1 MKFKPIDKFK
11 VFDIEAY
18 EWNKIYAI
26 GLYDGSKV
34 LTHISDNEPNTA
46 FVEWLLD
53 NLNDGDILFAHNGG
67 KYDFL
72 FLFQFIQERKVKIRD
87 IKVIHASVVMLK
99 IEYNNKVLEFR
110 DSFALLPV
118 SLKNLTID
126 YDVEHKKLQ
135 MDYNLG
141 IGDARFKEYFRND
154 LMGLYEVL
162 EQSRELLNSYT
173 IAQAT
178 MKNYLTNF
186 YKQKISNYSFKID
199 NLFRNG
205 YYGGRVEIFK
215 MRGENLHYYD
225 INSLYPSVMYESE
238 YPLIAS
244 NNIEYVNEYVRN
256 RLGYYFVKVSVPD
269 NDYIPLL
276 PYRDKEGKLLF
287 PQGTWQ
293 GWYYSPE
300 IEKALQLG
308 YSIKVYRGYVFKHT
322 GYIFRD
328 FVNHYYDIK
337 KHSTGAKRFIAK
349 LMLNS
354 LYGKF
359 GQHRELDTFE
369 VSEDSPYMY
378 LPYLN
383 LARVKTISYAKY
395 IHSEI
400 AGLITSYARLKLY
413 SLFERAGKENIYYC
427 DTDSIITSRELSTSD
442 ALGDIKNEDNIKTFI
457 AINPKVYAYIT
468 TDNSKIVIK
477 AKGLDAKALKYQ
489 DFENALYKGDF
500 SAFIYQFER
509 LATFKEV
516 KSRKQVK
523 SFGDKLKIIRQMRK
537 HYSKRYI
544 LNNFDTKPIVVRI

>member
-1 MKFKPIDKFK
+1 MKKELNSFK
-11 VFDIEAY
+11 VFDTEALD
-18 EWNKIYAI
+18 WNRLYAI
-26 GLYDGSKV
+26 GIYDGKQV
-34 LTHISDNEPNTA
+34 LTHISDNEPNSA
-46 FVEWLLD
+46 FIEWLLN
-53 NLNDGDILFAHNGG
+53 NLNDGDVVYAHNGG

-72 FLFQFIQERKVKIRD
+72 FLFQYIQQNKLKIRD
-87 IKVIHASVVMLK
+87 IKVIHASVVMLR
-99 IEYNNKVLEFR
+99 IEYKGKVIEFR
-110 DSFALLPV
+110 DSFAILPV

-126 YDVEHKKLQ
+126 YNVEHKKLQ

-141 IGDARFKEYFRND
+141 INDKRFIEYFKND

-162 EQSRELLNSYT
+162 EQSKELLNSYT
-173 IAQAT
+173 IASAT
-178 MKNYLTNF
+178 MNNYLKNF
-186 YKQKISNYSFKID
+186 YKKKVSNYSFKVD
-199 NLFRNG
+199 ELFRNG

-225 INSLYPSVMYESE
+225 VNSLYPSVMYDFE
-238 YPLIAS
+238 YPLIEN
-244 NNIEYVNEYVRN
+244 NNIEYVNEFIPDA
-256 RLGYYFVKVSVPD
+256 LGYYYIRVKVPETE
-269 NDYIPLL
+269 YIPLL

-300 IEKALQLG
+300 VSKAIELG
-308 YSIKVYRGYVFKHT
+308 YDVKVIKGYVFKRT
-322 GYIFRD
+322 DYIFRE
-328 FVNHYYDIK
+328 FVDYYYNIK
-337 KHSTGAKRFIAK
+337 KNSSGAKKFIAK

-383 LARVKTISYAKY
+383 LARVKTLSYAKY

-400 AGLITSYARLKLY
+400 AGLITSYARLRLY

-427 DTDSIITSRELSTSD
+427 DTDSVITSKELNTSD
-442 ALGDIKNEDNIKTFI
+442 KLGDIKNEDNIKSFI

-516 KSRKQVK
+516 KTRKQVK
-523 SFGDKLKIIRQMRK
+523 GFGDKLKIIRQMRK

-544 LNNFDTKPIVVRI
+544 LNNFDTKPIVVM

>member
-1 MKFKPIDKFK
+1 MKKELNSFK
-11 VFDIEAY
+11 VFDTEALD
-18 EWNKIYAI
+18 WNRLYAI
-26 GLYDGSKV
+26 GIYDGKQV
-34 LTHISDNEPNTA
+34 LTHISDNEPNSA
-46 FVEWLLD
+46 FIEWLLN
-53 NLNDGDILFAHNGG
+53 NLNDGDVVYAHNGG

-72 FLFQFIQERKVKIRD
+72 FLFQYIQQNKLKIRD
-87 IKVIHASVVMLK
+87 IKVIHASVVMLR
-99 IEYNNKVLEFR
+99 IEYKGKVIEFR
-110 DSFALLPV
+110 DSFAILPV

-126 YDVEHKKLQ
+126 YNVEHKKLQ

-141 IGDARFKEYFRND
+141 INDKRFIEYFKND

-162 EQSRELLNSYT
+162 EQSKELLNSYT
-173 IAQAT
+173 IASAT
-178 MKNYLTNF
+178 MNNYLKNF
-186 YKQKISNYSFKID
+186 YKKKVSNYSFKVD
-199 NLFRNG
+199 ELFRNG

-225 INSLYPSVMYESE
+225 VNSLYPSVMYDFE
-238 YPLIAS
+238 YPLIEN
-244 NNIEYVNEYVRN
+244 NNIEYVNEFIPDA
-256 RLGYYFVKVSVPD
+256 LGYYYIRVKVPETE
-269 NDYIPLL
+269 YIPLL

-300 IEKALQLG
+300 VSKAIELG
-308 YSIKVYRGYVFKHT
+308 YDVKVIKGYVFKRT
-322 GYIFRD
+322 DYIFRE
-328 FVNHYYDIK
+328 FVDYYYNIK
-337 KHSTGAKRFIAK
+337 KNSSGAKKFIAK

-383 LARVKTISYAKY
+383 LVRVKTLSYAKY

-400 AGLITSYARLKLY
+400 AGLITSYARLRLY

-427 DTDSIITSRELSTSD
+427 DTDSVITSKELNTSD
-442 ALGDIKNEDNIKTFI
+442 KLGDIKNEDNIKSFI

-516 KSRKQVK
+516 KTRKQVK
-523 SFGDKLKIIRQMRK
+523 GFGDKLKIIRQMRK

-544 LNNFDTKPIVVRI
+544 LNNFDTKPIVVM

>member
-1 MKFKPIDKFK
+1 MKKELNSFK
-11 VFDIEAY
+11 VFDTEALD
-18 EWNKIYAI
+18 WNRLYAI
-26 GLYDGSKV
+26 GIYDGKQV
-34 LTHISDNEPNTA
+34 LTHISDNEPNSA
-46 FVEWLLD
+46 FIEWLLN
-53 NLNDGDILFAHNGG
+53 NLNDGDVVYAHNGG

-72 FLFQFIQERKVKIRD
+72 FLFQYIQQNKLKIRD
-87 IKVIHASVVMLK
+87 IKVIHASVVMLR
-99 IEYNNKVLEFR
+99 IEYKGKVIEFR
-110 DSFALLPV
+110 DSFAILPV

-126 YDVEHKKLQ
+126 YNVEHKKLQ

-141 IGDARFKEYFRND
+141 INDKRFLEYFKND

-162 EQSRELLNSYT
+162 EQSKELLNSYT
-173 IAQAT
+173 IASAT
-178 MKNYLTNF
+178 MNNYLKNF
-186 YKQKISNYSFKID
+186 YKKKVSNYSFKVD
-199 NLFRNG
+199 ELFRNG

-225 INSLYPSVMYESE
+225 VNSLYPSVMYDFE
-238 YPLIAS
+238 YPLIEN
-244 NNIEYVNEYVRN
+244 NNIEYVNEFIPDA
-256 RLGYYFVKVSVPD
+256 LGYYYIRVKVPETE
-269 NDYIPLL
+269 YIPLL

-300 IEKALQLG
+300 VSKAIELG
-308 YSIKVYRGYVFKHT
+308 YDVKVIKGYVFKRT
-322 GYIFRD
+322 DYIFRE
-328 FVNHYYDIK
+328 FVDYYYNIK
-337 KHSTGAKRFIAK
+337 KNSSGAKKFIAK

-383 LARVKTISYAKY
+383 LVRVKTLSYAKY

-400 AGLITSYARLKLY
+400 AGLITSYARLRLY

-427 DTDSIITSRELSTSD
+427 DTDSVITSKELNTSD
-442 ALGDIKNEDNIKTFI
+442 KLGDIKNEDNIKSFI

-516 KSRKQVK
+516 KTRKQVK
-523 SFGDKLKIIRQMRK
+523 GFGDKLKIIRQMRK

-544 LNNFDTKPIVVRI
+544 LNNFDTKPIVVM

>member
-1 MKFKPIDKFK
+1 MKKELKSFK
-11 VFDIEAY
+11 VFDTEALD
-18 EWNKIYAI
+18 WNRLYAI
-26 GLYDGSKV
+26 GIYDGKQV
-34 LTHISDNEPNTA
+34 LTHISDNESNSA
-46 FVEWLLD
+46 FIEWLLN
-53 NLNDGDILFAHNGG
+53 NLNDGDVVYAHNGG

-72 FLFQFIQERKVKIRD
+72 FLFQYIQQNKLKIRD
-87 IKVIHASVVMLK
+87 IKVIHASVVMLR
-99 IEYNNKVLEFR
+99 IEYKGKVIEFR
-110 DSFALLPV
+110 DSFAILPV

-126 YDVEHKKLQ
+126 YNVEHKKLQ

-141 IGDARFKEYFRND
+141 INDKRFVEYFKND

-162 EQSRELLNSYT
+162 EQSKELLNSYT
-173 IAQAT
+173 IASAT
-178 MKNYLTNF
+178 MNNFLKNF
-186 YKQKISNYSFKID
+186 YKKKISNYSFKVD
-199 NLFRNG
+199 ELFRKG

-225 INSLYPSVMYESE
+225 VNSLYPSVMYDFE
-238 YPLIAS
+238 YPLIE
-244 NNIEYVNEYVRN
+244 NNNLEYVNKFIPDA
-256 RLGYYFVKVSVPD
+256 LGYYYVKVKVPED
-269 NDYIPLL
+269 EYIPLL
-276 PYRDKEGKLLF
+276 PYKDKEGKLLF

-293 GWYYSPE
+293 AWYYSPE
-300 IEKALQLG
+300 LAKAIELG
-308 YSIKVYRGYVFKHT
+308 YDVKVLKGYIFKRT
-322 GYIFRD
+322 DYIFRD
-328 FVNHYYDIK
+328 FVSYYYEIK
-337 KHSTGAKRFIAK
+337 KHSSGAKKFIAK

-383 LARVKTISYAKY
+383 LVRVKTLSYAKY

-400 AGLITSYARLKLY
+400 AGLITSYARLRLY

-427 DTDSIITSRELSTSD
+427 DTDSIITSKELSTSD
-442 ALGDIKNEDNIKTFI
+442 ALGDIKNEDNIKSFI

-500 SAFIYQFER
+500 SAFIFQFER

-516 KSRKQVK
+516 KTRKQVK
-523 SFGDKLKIIRQMRK
+523 GFGDKLKIIRQMRK

-544 LNNFDTKPIVVRI
+544 LNNFDTKPIVVM

>member
-1 MKFKPIDKFK
+1 MKKELNSFK
-11 VFDIEAY
+11 VFDTEALD
-18 EWNKIYAI
+18 WNRLYAI
-26 GLYDGSKV
+26 GIYDGKQV
-34 LTHISDNEPNTA
+34 LTHISDNESNSA
-46 FVEWLLD
+46 FIEWLLD
-53 NLNDGDILFAHNGG
+53 NLNDGDVVYAHNGG

-72 FLFQFIQERKVKIRD
+72 FLFQYIQQNKLKIRD
-87 IKVIHASVVMLK
+87 IKVIHASVVMLR
-99 IEYNNKVLEFR
+99 IEYKGKVIEFR
-110 DSFALLPV
+110 DSFAILPV

-126 YDVEHKKLQ
+126 YNVEHKKLQ

-141 IGDARFKEYFRND
+141 INDKRFLEYFKND

-162 EQSRELLNSYT
+162 EQSKELLNSYT
-173 IAQAT
+173 IASAT
-178 MKNYLTNF
+178 MNNYLKNF
-186 YKQKISNYSFKID
+186 YKKKVSNYSFKVD
-199 NLFRNG
+199 ELFRNG

-225 INSLYPSVMYESE
+225 VNSLYPSVMYDFE
-238 YPLIAS
+238 YPLIEN
-244 NNIEYVNEYVRN
+244 NNIEYVNEFIPDA
-256 RLGYYFVKVSVPD
+256 LGYYYIRVKVPETE
-269 NDYIPLL
+269 YIPLL

-300 IEKALQLG
+300 VSKAIELG
-308 YSIKVYRGYVFKHT
+308 YDVKVLKGYVFKRT
-322 GYIFRD
+322 DYIFRE
-328 FVNHYYDIK
+328 FVRHYYEIK
-337 KHSTGAKRFIAK
+337 KHSTGAKKFIAK

-383 LARVKTISYAKY
+383 LARVKTLSYAKY

-400 AGLITSYARLKLY
+400 AGLITSYARLRLY

-427 DTDSIITSRELSTSD
+427 DTDSIITSKELSTSD
-442 ALGDIKNEDNIKTFI
+442 ALGDIKNEDNIKSFI

-516 KSRKQVK
+516 KTRKQVRG
-523 SFGDKLKIIRQMRK
+523 FGDKLKIIRQMRK

-544 LNNFDTKPIVVRI
+544 LNNFDTKPIVVM

>member
-1 MKFKPIDKFK
+1 MKKELNSFK
-11 VFDIEAY
+11 VFDTEALD
-18 EWNKIYAI
+18 WNRLYAI
-26 GLYDGSKV
+26 GIYDGKKV
-34 LTHISDNEPNTA
+34 LTHISDNESNTA
-46 FVEWLLD
+46 FIEWLLN
-53 NLNDGDILFAHNGG
+53 NLNDGDVVYAHNGG

-72 FLFQFIQERKVKIRD
+72 FLFQYIQQNKLKIRD
-87 IKVIHASVVMLK
+87 IKVIHASVVMLRV
-99 IEYNNKVLEFR
+99 EYKGKVIEFR
-110 DSFALLPV
+110 DSFAILPV

-126 YDVEHKKLQ
+126 YNVEHKKLQ

-141 IGDARFKEYFRND
+141 INDKRFVEYFKND

-162 EQSRELLNSYT
+162 EQSKELLNSYT
-173 IAQAT
+173 IASAT
-178 MKNYLTNF
+178 MNNYLKNF
-186 YKQKISNYSFKID
+186 YKKKVSNYSFKVD
-199 NLFRNG
+199 ELFRNG

-225 INSLYPSVMYESE
+225 VNSLYPSVMYDFE
-238 YPLIAS
+238 YPLIE
-244 NNIEYVNEYVRN
+244 NNNLEYVNEFIPDA
-256 RLGYYFVKVSVPD
+256 LGYYYIKVKVPETE
-269 NDYIPLL
+269 YIPLL

-300 IEKALQLG
+300 VSKAIELG
-308 YSIKVYRGYVFKHT
+308 YDVKVLKGYVFKRT
-322 GYIFRD
+322 DYIFRE
-328 FVNHYYDIK
+328 FVRHYYDIK
-337 KHSTGAKRFIAK
+337 KHSSGAKKFIAK

-383 LARVKTISYAKY
+383 LTRVKTLSYAKY

-400 AGLITSYARLKLY
+400 AGLITSYARLRLY

-427 DTDSIITSRELSTSD
+427 DTDSIITSKELSTSD
-442 ALGDIKNEDNIKTFI
+442 ALGDIKNEDNIKSFI

-516 KSRKQVK
+516 KTRKQVG
-523 SFGDKLKIIRQMRK
+523 FGDKLKIIRQMRK

-544 LNNFDTKPIVVRI
+544 LNNFDTKPIVVM